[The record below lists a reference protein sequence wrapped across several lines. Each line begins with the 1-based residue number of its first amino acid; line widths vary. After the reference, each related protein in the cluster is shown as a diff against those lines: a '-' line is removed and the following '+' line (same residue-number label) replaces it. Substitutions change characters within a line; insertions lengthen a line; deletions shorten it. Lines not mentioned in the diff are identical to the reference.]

1 MFTNK
6 TSCTCIIL
14 LSVSVCNFVNSP
26 VSTYA
31 RIVCDLIEVNL
42 RFRLLLEILSPIISP
57 DSGGSCYALLEM
69 RKYWGSGH

>member
-6 TSCTCIIL
+6 TSYKCIIL
-14 LSVSVCNFVNSP
+14 SSVGVCNLVNSP

-31 RIVCDLIEVNL
+31 RIICDLIEVNL
-42 RFRLLLEILSPIISP
+42 CFRLLLEVLSPIISS